1 MTEILWEPCGVLALR
16 LLGPVEAVIDGAPA
30 DLGHPRQRCVLAV
43 LLANAN
49 TLVTVDALIDKVWGQ
64 DPPASVRNTLYA
76 HIARLRRA
84 LAGTDEIR
92 IGKRSGGY
100 LAEVDPGA
108 VDILR
113 FRKLVASARG
123 LDDDEASKVLSEA
136 LSLWRGTPLA
146 DISGPWVAETRPAL
160 DAEWSAA
167 VLDRN
172 AAELRLGRHAEVLAD
187 VRALL
192 VTRPLDER
200 LAAQLMLAAY
210 RTGSPADALECF
222 HDIRLRLAEELG
234 VDPSL
239 ELRELHGK
247 ILRNDPTLDAPSAA
261 AAVRAPAELPP
272 DVADF
277 TDRQAEVDRL
287 CELLAL
293 GKAPVAINGPGG
305 VGKSALAVHVAHR
318 LAGRFPDGQLY
329 VDLQGATAGLEP
341 LAPAEVLD
349 RWLHTLGGD
358 ATRVPLGVGEAAT
371 RFRSLVAGRRLLI
384 VLDNAATAAQVKP
397 LLPAGCA
404 VLITSRVVLA
414 TLAGVTHLD
423 LDVLSQDGAVALLGR
438 LAGADRIEADPDQAA
453 AVARLC
459 GYLPLAVR
467 IAGARLAARRT
478 WTMSML
484 AERLAD
490 QHRRLDEL
498 QVADLAV
505 RASFTV
511 GYQDLRADAARLFRL
526 LGLLDGP
533 DVSVRVAAALAG
545 CSPLD
550 AEAVLDRL
558 CDAQLLASP
567 VPGRYRM
574 HDLIRLYARELDDGE
589 RYAAL
594 ARAFRCHLAD
604 ARQSSLLLHPTSTR
618 RLPGC
623 PGLVSTVDTKEQAID
638 WVDTERANL
647 VAAVSQ
653 LGAGPDAKLAVQLTA
668 ALFRPFDI
676 RGHWQELSFTHDV
689 AMATAQR
696 IGDRAG
702 EAQTKEDLGYV
713 HGHSGRFDEAISL
726 TREAIEIWREIGDET
741 GEASCLDILGH
752 SYAQLERFDEAVECL
767 LRALEISRSSGH
779 RRGEARVLNTLG
791 LVYQRLGKLA
801 EAIECHTESLELDR
815 ELGNHY
821 GEGVAFANLGWA
833 HSRGGHYAE
842 AIDYHQRSLDIAR
855 AVGDRYVEA
864 EQLWGLGQAQHAL
877 GSASATAHWHQ
888 SIAILRDIGALT
900 TAEAVAL
907 AEEKVPGTPEVIRRF
922 T

>member
-16 LLGPVEAVIDGAPA
+16 LLGPVEAVIDGEPA

-49 TLVTVDALIDKVWGQ
+49 TLVTVDALIDRVWGQ

-123 LDDDEASKVLSEA
+123 LDDEEASKVLSEA

-146 DISGPWVAETRPAL
+146 DVAGPWVAETRPAL

-172 AAELRLGRHAEVLAD
+172 AAELRLGRHADVLAE

-192 VTRPLDER
+192 VKRPLDER

-222 HDIRLRLAEELG
+222 NDIRLRLAEELG
-234 VDPSL
+234 VDPSA

-247 ILRNDPTLDAPSAA
+247 MLRNDPALDAPA
-261 AAVRAPAELPP
+261 AAVPVRVPAELPP

-277 TDRQAEVDRL
+277 TDRQAEVERL
-287 CELLAL
+287 CELLAP

-318 LAGRFPDGQLY
+318 LADRFPDGQLY

-358 ATRVPLGVGEAAT
+358 PTRVPLDTGEAAT

-423 LDVLSQDGAVALLGR
+423 LDVLSPDGAVALLGR
-438 LAGADRIEADPDQAA
+438 LAGADRIAADPAQAA

-467 IAGARLAARRT
+467 IAGARLAARRN
-478 WTMSML
+478 WTMSVL
-484 AERLAD
+484 ADRLAG

-533 DVSVRVAAALAG
+533 DVSVRIAAALAD
-545 CSPLD
+545 CAVED
-550 AEAVLDRL
+550 AESVLDRL

-589 RYAAL
+589 RDAAL

-604 ARQSSLLLHPTSTR
+604 ARQTSLLLHPTSTR

-638 WVDTERANL
+638 WVDAERANL

-653 LGAGPDAKLAVQLTA
+653 LSTGPDAKLAIHLTA

-676 RGHWQELSFTHDV
+676 RGHWQELSVTHDV
-689 AMATAQR
+689 AMATARR

-726 TREAIEIWREIGDET
+726 TREAIAIWREIGDET

-767 LRALEISRSSGH
+767 LGALEISRSSGH

-815 ELGNHY
+815 ELGNRY

-833 HSRGGHYAE
+833 HSRGGRYSE
-842 AIDYHQRSLDIAR
+842 AIDFHHRSLDIAR

-864 EQLWGLGQAQHAL
+864 EQLWGLGQASHAL
-877 GSASATAHWHQ
+877 GDPAAAGFWRQ
-888 SIAILRDIGALT
+888 AIVILRDIGALS
-900 TAEAVAL
+900 TAEAAVL
-907 AEEKVPGTPEVIRRF
+907 SEEEVPGTPEIIRRF